1 MLDSSPISAYS
12 DDGKDDRRDK
22 GRNVVAQH
30 EIIVGALQRGRTLL
44 TEIEAKQVL
53 QELGIDTAMGQ
64 LATSEAEAV
73 QAAATIGFPV
83 VLKISSAE
91 IVHKSDVG
99 GVQLNLQTPDAV
111 RQAYRDILQRVAER
125 EPNASIEGVAV
136 QPMAQPGI
144 EVIIGMSKDVSF
156 GPVLMFGLGGVM
168 VEILKDVAFRI
179 VPVSERDAEE
189 MIRDIK
195 GFPVLDGYR
204 GAAPADLGALQHLLR
219 TISDFVEATPAVKEI
234 DLNPVYAYPDGAL
247 AVDARIIL
255 EEAQASVA

>member
-1 MLDSSPISAYS
+1 
-12 DDGKDDRRDK
+12 
-22 GRNVVAQH
+22 
-30 EIIVGALQRGRTLL
+30 
-44 TEIEAKQVL
+44 
-53 QELGIDTAMGQ
+53 
-64 LATSEAEAV
+64 
-73 QAAATIGFPV
+73 
-83 VLKISSAE
+83 
-91 IVHKSDVG
+91 VHKSDVG

-111 RQAYRDILQRVAER
+111 RQAYRDIMQSVVER
-125 EPNASIEGVAV
+125 EPSASIEGVAV
-136 QPMAQPGI
+136 QPMAQPGT

-204 GAAPADLGALQHLLR
+204 GAAPADLSALQHILR

-255 EEAQASVA
+255 EAAEASVA

>member
-1 MLDSSPISAYS
+1 MLDSSPIAAYR
-12 DDGKDDRRDK
+12 DDRRDK
-22 GRNVVAQH
+22 GRNAVAQH
-30 EIIVGALQRGRTLL
+30 EIIADALQQRRTLL
-44 TEIEAKQVL
+44 TEIEAKQIL
-53 QELGIDTAMGQ
+53 QELGIATAMGQ
-64 LATSEAEAV
+64 LASSEAAAV
-73 QAAATIGFPV
+73 QAAEAIGFPV
-83 VLKISSAE
+83 ALKISSTE

-111 RQAYRDILQRVAER
+111 RQAYRDIMQSVAER
-125 EPNASIEGVAV
+125 DPNASLEGVAV
-136 QPMAQPGI
+136 QPMAPPGT

-195 GFPVLDGYR
+195 GFPVLEGYR
-204 GAAPADLGALQHLLR
+204 GAAPADLSALRHILR

-234 DLNPVYAYPDGAL
+234 DLNPVYAYPDGAV

-255 EEAQASVA
+255 EDAQTSVA